1 MGYDSPDV
9 LNRFILP
16 YFTAFLL
23 WVPLYS
29 QAQSFELSD
38 TEIYR
43 QGKIGDRIE
52 IPVEIRNLTNND
64 ISIVIERAENNIS
77 NDQSSSICWGKE
89 CAEHTSLQKRIK
101 SGTSANDVLVI
112 FEAGLSEGY
121 SNVKYSLFNINNPQD
136 VIDLVI
142 HYTINEPAIST
153 TIYNSD
159 RIQINEVYPNP
170 VSDYL
175 YINYSFK
182 DDHSKAQIG
191 IHNVLGGIINEYT
204 LEPLEYK
211 AKINTTEL
219 NPGVYFYSLSID
231 NETVLIKKFVVRK

>member
-1 MGYDSPDV
+1 MGYDLSDV
-9 LNRFILP
+9 LNRLILP
-16 YFTAFLL
+16 YCITLFL
-23 WVPLYS
+23 WIPLFS
-29 QAQSFELSD
+29 QGQSFELAN

-52 IPVEIRNLTNND
+52 IPVEIKNISNKD
-64 ISIVIERAENNIS
+64 ISLVIERAENNIS

-89 CAEHTSLQKRIK
+89 CAENTSLQKKIE
-101 SGTSANDVLVI
+101 SGTSANDLLVI
-112 FEAGLSEGY
+112 FEAGLSGGY
-121 SNVKYSLFNINNPQD
+121 SSVKYYIFDRNNPQD
-136 VIDLVI
+136 IIDLVV
-142 HYTINEPAIST
+142 HYTIDEQPVNAS
-153 TIYNSD
+153 IYNSD

-175 YINYSFK
+175 YITYSFK
-182 DDHSKAQIG
+182 DDNSKAQIG
-191 IHNVLGGIINEYT
+191 IHNVLGGIIKEYT

-219 NPGVYFYSLSID
+219 NQGVYFYSLSIN